1 MCCYAELNVSG
12 EQKWVLA
19 RTTDLTSYR
28 SLERLKEENKAK
40 EDELQK
46 LRSTMKNIIE
56 RMHHER
62 ETQSQQLKDRL
73 VEKEQLV
80 KQQEVLI
87 NTLKQ
92 EMDQLKFQIAE
103 TTGL

>member
-1 MCCYAELNVSG
+1 MSG
-12 EQKWVLA
+12 EQKWFLT
-19 RTTDLTSYR
+19 RTTDLASYR

-46 LRSTMKNIIE
+46 L
-56 RMHHER
+56 
-62 ETQSQQLKDRL
+62 SQQLKEKEQQL
-73 VEKEQLV
+73 VEKEEQV

>member
-1 MCCYAELNVSG
+1 MSG

-46 LRSTMKNIIE
+46 LRSTMKSIFGK
-56 RMHHER
+56 MHHER
-62 ETQSQQLKDRL
+62 ETQSQQLKERL

-103 TTGL
+103 TTRL